1 MARLR
6 TVAAALAAA
15 AALVLPVTAA
25 QSAHAATTTCQ
36 PQDTIAAGDYTIQAN
51 EWNSTAQQC
60 ITYNGGTAWS
70 IDTANFSLP
79 TNGAPATYPSIFKGC
94 HWGDCTPNSGLPIQV
109 SKLGSATSSWSTT
122 QVGSGAYDVA
132 YDLWINSTPTT
143 AGQPDGT
150 EIMIWLNSRG
160 GVQPFGGKTGTST
173 AAGHNWDVWTGNQTS
188 WKIIS
193 YVLQGGATSVSGLDV
208 KALIDDAVGRGS
220 VNPAHYLIDA
230 EAGFEI
236 WQGGQGLASNSFSF
250 NATKGSGGG
259 GGTTDTTAPTAPTG
273 LAVSGTT
280 ASSVS
285 LKWSA
290 STDNVGVTGYDV
302 YRGSTKVGSSTST
315 SYTDSGLTAS
325 TAYSYTVKAKDAA
338 GNVSAAS
345 AAVTATTSA
354 SGGGGGNPG
363 TGAVKVQYK
372 NNDSSPT
379 DNQIKPGLRVV
390 NTGSSAV
397 DLSKVTI
404 RYYFTGDGGSSTFA
418 ASCDYAAVG
427 CSNLTQK
434 VVALSS
440 PKSGADHYV
449 EIGFTSGAGSLAA
462 GANTGDIQSRI
473 NKGDWSNFSESDD
486 YSYAT
491 NTAYADASKVTVYV
505 DGTLANGIE
514 P

>member
-1 MARLR
+1 MRLR

-230 EAGFEI
+230 EAGFEV
-236 WQGGQGLASNSFSF
+236 WQGGQGLATTSFSF
-250 NATKGSGGG
+250 AASTGSGGDPG
-259 GGTTDTTAPTAPTG
+259 GDTQAPTTPAG
-273 LAVSGTT
+273 LTVTGTT
-280 ASSVS
+280 ASSAS
-285 LKWSA
+285 LSWSP
-290 STDNVGVTGYDV
+290 SSDNVGVTGYDV
-302 YRGSTKVGSSTST
+302 YRGGQLAGTATGTSF
-315 SYTDSGLTAS
+315 TDTGLAAS
-325 TAYSYTVKAKDAA
+325 TAYTYTVKARDAA

-345 AAVTATTSA
+345 SPVTATTTA
-354 SGGGGGNPG
+354 GGGNP
-363 TGAVKVQYK
+363 
-372 NNDSSPT
+372 P
-379 DNQIKPGLRVV
+379 
-390 NTGSSAV
+390 
-397 DLSKVTI
+397 
-404 RYYFTGDGGSSTFA
+404 GDGGCTAVYRVTNDWGSGFTADVTVTSGNTAIHGWRVGWTYAGSQHISNAWNATVTQSGSAVTAADAGYNGSLGASASTSF
-418 ASCDYAAVG
+418 G
-427 CSNLTQK
+427 FQGTG
-434 VVALSS
+434 
-440 PKSGADHYV
+440 SGA
-449 EIGFTSGAGSLAA
+449 TPTL
-462 GANTGDIQSRI
+462 TC
-473 NKGDWSNFSESDD
+473 
-486 YSYAT
+486 
-491 NTAYADASKVTVYV
+491 TAS
-505 DGTLANGIE
+505 
-514 P
+514 